1 MSRARLTSRSESALG
16 SEAVRR
22 IGSSSVERL
31 SREATYTKSS
41 RNLAAMSLAT
51 YLQARRCAS
60 KRVGAKGVGGER

>member
-51 YLQARRCAS
+51 YLQARR
-60 KRVGAKGVGGER
+60 